1 MDLGRLRY
9 LLAAADELGFRRAA
23 AMISVGQPVV
33 SQQIAALEDELGV
46 ALFERRSTG
55 AHLTE
60 AGRMFHADARRLPVD
75 VDRTQETIKAAGLE
89 PKAVCAWRSAKM
101 P

>member
-55 AHLTE
+55 
-60 AGRMFHADARRLPVD
+60 GPKS
-75 VDRTQETIKAAGLE
+75 DRS
-89 PKAVCAWRSAKM
+89 RSHV
-101 P
+101 PC